1 VQFAQVFSQEY
12 MYMTSW
18 GQVLTVSFQNLWLGV
33 VSFVPNLVVAII
45 IVILG
50 WLIGALFG
58 RAIWQVFRSLRV
70 DEALRR
76 AGFESF
82 LRRGGM
88 NLDSGAFIG
97 GLVKWFVIL
106 VFLVAA
112 FNVLGLTQVNL
123 FLREVVIAYL
133 PRVIVAALILLVGGV
148 VGDVTDRVVVTA
160 AKSAEIHS
168 AHFAGTLAKWAIW
181 IFALLVALSQLGI
194 AAAFSQ
200 TLFTGVVIAISLALG
215 LSFGLGGQEAA
226 GKFIARLGNE
236 MSDKHHSN

>member
-1 VQFAQVFSQEY
+1 MILNTWQ
-12 MYMTSW
+12 
-18 GQVLTVSFQNLWLGV
+18 QVLTLSFQNLWLGV
-33 VSFVPNLVVAII
+33 VNFVPNLVIALI

-76 AGFESF
+76 AGFETF
-82 LRRGGM
+82 LRRSGM

-97 GLVKWFVIL
+97 GLVKWFVIV

-112 FNVLGLTQVNL
+112 FDILGLTQVNL
-123 FLREVVIAYL
+123 FLQQVVIAYL

-148 VGDVTDRVVVTA
+148 VGDVTERIVVTA
-160 AKSAEIHS
+160 AKSAEVRS
-168 AHFAGTLAKWAIW
+168 AHFAGTIAKWAVW
-181 IFALLVALSQLGI
+181 VFAILVALSQLGI

-200 TLFTGVVIAISLALG
+200 TLFTGIVIAISLALG

-226 GKFIARLGNE
+226 ARFIERLRGEIGGKN
-236 MSDKHHSN
+236 

>member
-1 VQFAQVFSQEY
+1 MILNTWQ
-12 MYMTSW
+12 
-18 GQVLTVSFQNLWLGV
+18 QVLTLSFQNLWLGV
-33 VSFVPNLVVAII
+33 VNFVPNLVIALI

-82 LRRGGM
+82 LRRGGV

-112 FNVLGLTQVNL
+112 FDILGLTQVNL
-123 FLREVVIAYL
+123 FLQQVVIAYL

-148 VGDVTDRVVVTA
+148 VGDVTERIVVTA
-160 AKSAEIHS
+160 AKTAEVRS
-168 AHFAGTLAKWAIW
+168 AHFAGTLAKWAVW
-181 IFALLVALSQLGI
+181 IFAVLVALSQLGI

-200 TLFTGVVIAISLALG
+200 TLFTGIVIAISLALG

-226 GKFIARLGNE
+226 GRFIERLRGE
-236 MSDKHHSN
+236 MGGKN

>member
-1 VQFAQVFSQEY
+1 
-12 MYMTSW
+12 MTSW

-58 RAIWQVFRSLRV
+58 RAVWQVFRSLRV

-82 LRRGGM
+82 LKRGGL

-123 FLREVVIAYL
+123 FLQEVVIAYL

-148 VGDVTDRVVVTA
+148 VGD
-160 AKSAEIHS
+160 EIHS

-215 LSFGLGGQEAA
+215 LSFGLGGQDAA
-226 GKFIARLGNE
+226 AKFIARLGSE
-236 MSDKHHSN
+236 MSDKHHG

>member
-1 VQFAQVFSQEY
+1 
-12 MYMTSW
+12 MTTW
-18 GQVLTVSFQNLWLGV
+18 GQVLTLSFQNLWLGI
-33 VSFVPNLVVAII
+33 VSFVPNLII
-45 IVILG
+45 ALVILVLG

-58 RAIWQVFRSLRV
+58 RAIWQAFRSLRV

-82 LRRGGM
+82 LRRGGL

-112 FNVLGLTQVNL
+112 LNVLGLGQVNI
-123 FLREVVIAYL
+123 FLQQVVLAYI

-148 VGDVTDRVVVTA
+148 IGDVVDRVVVTA
-160 AKSAEIHS
+160 ARTAEIRS
-168 AHFAGTLAKWAIW
+168 ANFAGSIAKWAVWVFTI
-181 IFALLVALSQLGI
+181 LVALSQLGI

-215 LSFGLGGQEAA
+215 LSFGLGGQDAA
-226 GKFIARLGNE
+226 ARLIEKMRGE
-236 MSDKHHSN
+236 MSDKPRN

>member
-1 VQFAQVFSQEY
+1 
-12 MYMTSW
+12 MITTW
-18 GQVLTVSFQNLWLGV
+18 GQVLTLSFQNLWLGII
-33 VSFVPNLVVAII
+33 SFVPNLII
-45 IVILG
+45 ALVILVLG

-58 RAIWQVFRSLRV
+58 RAIWQAFRSLRV

-82 LRRGGM
+82 LRRGGL

-112 FNVLGLTQVNL
+112 LNVLGLGQVNI
-123 FLREVVIAYL
+123 FLQQVVLAYL

-148 VGDVTDRVVVTA
+148 IGDVVDRVVVTA
-160 AKSAEIHS
+160 ARTAEIRS
-168 AHFAGTLAKWAIW
+168 ANFAGTVAKWMIW
-181 IFALLVALSQLGI
+181 IFTILVALSQLGI

-215 LSFGLGGQEAA
+215 LSFGLGGQDAA
-226 GKFIARLGNE
+226 ARMIEKMRGE
-236 MSDKHHSN
+236 MSSDHKHN

>member
-1 VQFAQVFSQEY
+1 
-12 MYMTSW
+12 MTTW
-18 GQVLTVSFQNLWLGV
+18 GQVLTLSFQNLWLGI
-33 VSFVPNLVVAII
+33 VSFVPNLII
-45 IVILG
+45 ALVILVLG

-58 RAIWQVFRSLRV
+58 RAIWQAFRSLRV

-82 LRRGGM
+82 LRRGGL

-112 FNVLGLTQVNL
+112 LNVLGLGQVNI
-123 FLREVVIAYL
+123 FLQQVVLAYI

-148 VGDVTDRVVVTA
+148 IGDVVDRVVVTA
-160 AKSAEIHS
+160 ARTAEINS
-168 AHFAGTLAKWAIW
+168 ANFAGSIAKWAVWVFTI
-181 IFALLVALSQLGI
+181 LVALSQLGI

-215 LSFGLGGQEAA
+215 LSFGLGGQDAA
-226 GKFIARLGNE
+226 ARVIEKMRGE
-236 MSDKHHSN
+236 MSDKPRN